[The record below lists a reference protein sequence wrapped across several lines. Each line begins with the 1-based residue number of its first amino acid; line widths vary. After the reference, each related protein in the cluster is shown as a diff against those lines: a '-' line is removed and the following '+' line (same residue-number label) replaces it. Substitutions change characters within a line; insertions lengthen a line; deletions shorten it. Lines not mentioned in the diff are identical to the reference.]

1 MLFNSFLFVFLFLP
15 VSLVGYYIAA
25 AYRTRLAAAWLVVV
39 SFVFYGYW
47 SPIFVVLLAA
57 SILGNYGI
65 GRLLQAY
72 ASQSRVQSAILT
84 FGITANLLLLFY
96 YKYLAFAF
104 SLLARSGLRF
114 DLDTS
119 GILLPLGISFFTFT
133 QIGYLI
139 DCRTGIA
146 KDRRILDYALFV
158 TFFPHLIAGPIL
170 HHREM
175 MPQFENPSTY
185 KLNWENIA
193 VGLTIFVI
201 GLAKKVAI
209 ADQLAPG
216 SNLGFQWGSQL
227 GFAPTWSAVLT
238 YSMQLYFDFSGYS
251 DMAIGLARMFGIRF
265 PANFNSPYKANNI
278 IAFWQRWHM
287 TLTRY
292 LTLYLY
298 NPIALWVTR
307 KRAAAGKPIAASGAS
322 TPRGFTSLV
331 AFPTIVTMFLAGVWH
346 GAGTQFAVYGLL
358 HAGYLTINHGWR
370 IFGPTPV
377 KNPSPLYRAA
387 SLTICVAATYLA
399 VLVGWVFF
407 RAASSSDAV
416 AILQGMMGM
425 RGWMWGTKSMADQLT
440 IEQIALFL
448 LAPAALIKLLICHF
462 IVFAAPNTSEVL
474 ARYDPILGKVRTSIP
489 TVLQWRPTV
498 PWGMAVGT
506 LATIAVLY
514 LAGATEFLY
523 FQF

>member
-1 MLFNSFLFVFLFLP
+1 MQPHGWSSFLSSSTATGV
-15 VSLVGYYIAA
+15 
-25 AYRTRLAAAWLVVV
+25 
-39 SFVFYGYW
+39 
-47 SPIFVVLLAA
+47 PIFVFLLAA
-57 SILGNYGI
+57 SVLGNYGI

-72 ASQSRVQSAILT
+72 DLQSRIQSAILT
-84 FGITANLLLLFY
+84 IGIIANLLLLFY
-96 YKYLAFAF
+96 YKYLDFAVRM
-104 SLLARSGLRF
+104 LADLGLRL
-114 DLDTS
+114 DLNTG

-146 KDRRILDYALFV
+146 KNRGIVDYALFV

-175 MPQFENPSTY
+175 MPQFENSSTY
-185 KLNWENIA
+185 KFDWENIA
-193 VGLTIFVI
+193 VGLTIFII

-209 ADQLAPG
+209 ADQLAQG
-216 SNLGFQWGSQL
+216 SLYGFAFGAQL
-227 GFAPTWSAVLT
+227 GFVPTWSAALT

-265 PANFNSPYKANNI
+265 PANFNSPYKATNI

-307 KRAAAGKPIAASGAS
+307 RRAAAGEPIAAAGAS
-322 TPRGFTSLV
+322 TLTGFASLV

-346 GAGTQFAVYGLL
+346 GAGAQFAIFGLL

-370 IFGPTPV
+370 TWGPASV
-377 KNPSPLYRAA
+377 RNPSPLYRAA
-387 SLTICVAATYLA
+387 SVIVCVTVTYLA

-416 AILQGMMGM
+416 AILEGMVGL
-425 RGWMWGTKSMADQLT
+425 RGWMWGTKDIANLEHF
-440 IEQIALFL
+440 EQITLHL
-448 LAPAALIKLLICHF
+448 LAPAALFKLLVCHIIAF
-462 IVFAAPNTSEVL
+462 GAPNTSELL

-498 PWGMAVGT
+498 PWEWPSVPWPRFRCSTSREPPSSCISGSSHGKPHERHA
-506 LATIAVLY
+506 
-514 LAGATEFLY
+514 
-523 FQF
+523 